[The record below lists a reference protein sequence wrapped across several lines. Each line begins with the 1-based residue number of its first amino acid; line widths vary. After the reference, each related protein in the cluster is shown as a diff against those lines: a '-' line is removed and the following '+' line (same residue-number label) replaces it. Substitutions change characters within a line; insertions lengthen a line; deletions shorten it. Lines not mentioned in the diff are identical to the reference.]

1 MWAGLYFFSPSCW
14 ALMARSGCARL
25 ALASDSSSL
34 TGFDRTG
41 LTRRIMQDELAL
53 RLTRWSRSG
62 RLP

>member
-1 MWAGLYFFSPSCW
+1 MWAGLYFFFSFLLGSDGPVWLCSPG
-14 ALMARSGCARL
+14 SG
-25 ALASDSSSL
+25 SDSSSL
-34 TGFDRTG
+34 TGSDRTG